1 MPRCNKDIP
10 ARLKR
15 AKGCSGEIH
24 VPCRRTKGLGSAP
37 PRIFYQT
44 VASTRFLLTLRQQYK
59 IKDNNALLCMVD
71 LKANKKKINAVK

>member
-1 MPRCNKDIP
+1 
-10 ARLKR
+10 
-15 AKGCSGEIH
+15 

-44 VASTRFLLTLRQQYK
+44 VASTRYCLLPVLVMHARESNHDFLYHVSLNTETTMKK
-59 IKDNNALLCMVD
+59 IKDNNALLFMVD